1 MIFLLLLV
9 VLWRWGWGMLIEK
22 LDDRD
27 HAIRGAIDE
36 ARSEREQATALLAEH
51 KALLDKTRRETAEM
65 LATAQA
71 DAKRERQ
78 RILDEARAEYEKIL
92 ARGREQ
98 IEQETRAA
106 LAQIRGTVADLA
118 LEVAGKVLSRSMG
131 DASIVAW
138 RRASSASW
146 KGTREGL
153 QPDRGLPAGGAAGI
167 PGDLRRPLRVS
178 VRTARRLSPRYA

>member
-1 MIFLLLLV
+1 MPQIGVLLAAAGHGGGNPLLKPEPGLAIWSLIIFLLLLV

-131 DASIVAW
+131 DA
-138 RRASSASW
+138 
-146 KGTREGL
+146 EH
-153 QPDRGLPAGGAAGI
+153 
-167 PGDLRRPLRVS
+167 
-178 VRTARRLSPRYA
+178 RRLAESFIGELEGDAGRPSA